1 MPKLSFALPQY
12 DGALTQLFR
21 NVQEGLAAQD
31 ELLGQI
37 QTHSVSHGGTTR
49 QVSEPQ
55 IVDTEMHNS
64 KAMFE
69 MSTDAFLQTDTKQ
82 FTDSLFNLIES
93 FHREQKKY
101 MFEVI
106 SQTTEA
112 VGNAIDAKG
121 RNIWDVYVEMIETT
135 QMTFDAEGN
144 HNYQIVMH
152 PETAKKLRANP
163 PTPEQSKRIQEAI
176 EAKRREYYER
186 KPTRRLS
193 K

>member
-1 MPKLSFALPQY
+1 MAKFSFALPKY
-12 DGALTQLFR
+12 DGALNQLFR
-21 NVQEGLAAQD
+21 NVQEGFTEQD

-37 QTHSVSHGGTTR
+37 QSHSVSHGGTTR

-64 KAMFE
+64 SAIFE
-69 MSTDAFLQTDTKQ
+69 ISTDAFLQTDTKQ
-82 FTDSLFNLIES
+82 LTDSLFTLIES
-93 FHREQKKY
+93 LHKEQKKH
-101 MFEVI
+101 MIEVL

-112 VGNAIDAKG
+112 VGNVVDAKG
-121 RNIWDVYVEMIETT
+121 RNFWDAYVEMIETT
-135 QMTFDAEGN
+135 QMTFDKEGN

-152 PETAKKLRANP
+152 PETAKKLRATP

-176 EAKRREYYER
+176 EAKRRDYYER

-193 K
+193 